1 MRFIIIVIDIAKVV
15 NVIPSDDASVLH
27 SVRVIMIL
35 YLLIV

>member
-15 NVIPSDDASVLH
+15 NVISSDDASSLH